1 MQYNN
6 VCIAENEQA
15 LPEGWKPLHMHL
27 GFKPNDS
34 IISVGVGWSYISSV
48 VTAVRDYHVHMWMG
62 EYMKALTMGS
72 ARSDPFSS

>member
-15 LPEGWKPLHMHL
+15 LPEGWQPFHVQM

-34 IISVGVGWSYISSV
+34 VISVGIGWTYISSV
-48 VTAVRDYHVHMWMG
+48 GDAVRDQ
-62 EYMKALTMGS
+62 S
-72 ARSDPFSS
+72 R